1 MLIRADGSPQY
12 AMISTVTGAILNT
25 ILDAI
30 FIMRF
35 DMGMT
40 GAALATVI
48 GEIVGC
54 IITLCYFKKFK
65 SVHLNKECFTFD
77 YKKMKEICVLGLPAG
92 LMQLAIML
100 AQVVMNNVLGSYGEQ
115 SVYGRDIPQAVSGV
129 VAKINSIFSAVVMG
143 ISQSCQPIF
152 GYNYGA
158 HRYSRVKQTFKQ
170 AAIIA
175 TAVSIV
181 ACILFQ
187 LFPHQLL
194 QIFQKGDAL
203 YLEFGTGYFRI
214 FMSCTFLTGITILV
228 SNFFPA
234 IGMAKRGIIASLS
247 RQAICQ
253 MPLVLIFSAI
263 WGLNGVL
270 YAGAVADAVSMI
282 LCTALVWKPIRQLR
296 D

>member
-1 MLIRADGSPQY
+1 
-12 AMISTVTGAILNT
+12 
-25 ILDAI
+25 
-30 FIMRF
+30 
-35 DMGMT
+35 
-40 GAALATVI
+40 
-48 GEIVGC
+48 
-54 IITLCYFKKFK
+54 
-65 SVHLNKECFTFD
+65 
-77 YKKMKEICVLGLPAG
+77 
-92 LMQLAIML
+92 MQLAITL
-100 AQVVMNNVLGSYGEQ
+100 EQVVMNNVLGIYGEQ

-129 VAKINSIFSAVVMG
+129 VAKINSIFIAVVMG

-187 LFPHQLL
+187 LFEHQLL
-194 QIFQKGDAL
+194 QIFQKGDAV

-234 IGMAKRGIIASLS
+234 IGMDKRGIIASLS
-247 RQAICQ
+247 RQTICQ
-253 MPLVLIFSAI
+253 MPLVLIFSTI
-263 WGLNGVL
+263 LGLNGVL
-270 YAGAVADAVSMI
+270 YAGAVADVISMI
-282 LCTALVWKPIRQLR
+282 LCTALAWKPIQQMK